1 MTASA
6 TELTNEL
13 VQLQSDYRAFT
24 LSPDYRFDEV
34 WNPTPGGFA
43 ERYQERTKEIQ
54 RAIAGLR

>member
-6 TELTNEL
+6 SELANEL
-13 VQLQSDYRAFT
+13 IQLQRDYRALT
-24 LSPDYRFDEV
+24 LSPDYSFDEI

-43 ERYQERTKEIQ
+43 ERYQERTKELQ